1 MLARTRSEARR
12 LIRRAFGRGFS
23 PRRAWAD
30 LKERWRKYRLGKTG
44 AADLLKG
51 FGRLILPS
59 DFDRLHPREK
69 GYAYFQEFIP
79 GNTFDVRVVVVGNR
93 ACALRRNVR
102 RNDFRASERGDRLR
116 PRGHRPALRG
126 GGFPHQPGGLGAQ
139 CLAYDFVFDAQNR
152 PLIVEISYGF
162 TAPAY
167 EKCDGYWLSD
177 MTWHAGS
184 PALCDWMI
192 EDLLDMLQN
201 RREASENDNAPKPET
216 RPI

>member
-1 MLARTRSEARR
+1 M
-12 LIRRAFGRGFS
+12 
-23 PRRAWAD
+23 
-30 LKERWRKYRLGKTG
+30 
-44 AADLLKG
+44 
-51 FGRLILPS
+51 
-59 DFDRLHPREK
+59 
-69 GYAYFQEFIP
+69 
-79 GNTFDVRVVVVGNR
+79 
-93 ACALRRNVR
+93 
-102 RNDFRASERGDRLR
+102 
-116 PRGHRPALRG
+116 
-126 GGFPHQPGGLGAQ
+126 
-139 CLAYDFVFDAQNR
+139 FDAQNR